1 MSNKWSKIKWVWQE
15 AHGLWT
21 ERTLT
26 SQATL
31 TEVHKFALF
40 WLLAGKSFVRNRCP
54 VRAASLA
61 YATLIALIPML
72 AVVVSIT
79 STFLKQQGE
88 DRIQDFIVKLV
99 ASVTPP
105 AMLSTNTVVLSTN
118 VTLVLTNAPATNFVA
133 ESAEVAGTNVAAVS
147 QGGTVTNEVVVPT
160 FMKGSDALQARDV
173 VAKKIHEFIKN
184 TRSGTL
190 GLTGTIV
197 LIFVGI
203 SMLSRV
209 EETFNDI
216 WGAAEGR
223 SWSRRIVL
231 YWSVITLA
239 PMLLIVALGLASGP
253 HFQATRKVLE
263 AMPFVGNLL
272 FQLLPVVVL
281 CVTFGL
287 IYALMPNTKV
297 EWRAAVVGGVT
308 GGVLFHLNNLVSVLY
323 VSRVASNSMIYGG
336 VGLVLVFMIGLYFSW
351 LILLFG
357 GQVAYA
363 YQNRASY
370 LEEKQVENINQRGR
384 EFVAFRLITL
394 VGQKFVQGEPPPGV
408 ALLGRTLG
416 IPSRLIQ
423 QIMQTLAAA
432 RLVVASSGPETAYLP
447 ARPIEQI
454 TCYDVLQAMRA
465 SQGQELATRDEP
477 TRNEVLGEFQR
488 IQEAEK
494 KAASS
499 VSLLALVH
507 RAEAQLQG
515 GETKVLPPADPV
527 T

>member
-1 MSNKWSKIKWVWQE
+1 
-15 AHGLWT
+15 
-21 ERTLT
+21 
-26 SQATL
+26 
-31 TEVHKFALF
+31 
-40 WLLAGKSFVRNRCP
+40 
-54 VRAASLA
+54 
-61 YATLIALIPML
+61 
-72 AVVVSIT
+72 
-79 STFLKQQGE
+79 
-88 DRIQDFIVKLV
+88 
-99 ASVTPP
+99 
-105 AMLSTNTVVLSTN
+105 MLSTNTVVLSTN
-118 VTLVLTNAPATNFVA
+118 VTLVQTNVLATNLLA
-133 ESAEVAGTNVAAVS
+133 ESHEPAGTNAAAVS
-147 QGGTVTNEVVVPT
+147 QGGVITNEVVVPT

-216 WGAAEGR
+216 WGVTQGR

-253 HFQATRKVLE
+253 HFQTTRKVLE
-263 AMPFVGNLL
+263 AMPFIGNLL

-281 CVTFGL
+281 CLTFGL
-287 IYALMPNTKV
+287 IYALMPNTRV
-297 EWRAAVVGGVT
+297 EWRAAVVGGLT
-308 GGVLFHLNNLVSVLY
+308 GGLLFHLNNVVSVLY
-323 VSRVASNSMIYGG
+323 VSRVVSNSMIYGG

-363 YQNRASY
+363 YQNRAIY

-394 VGQKFVQGEPPPGV
+394 VGQKFLRGESPPGV
-408 ALLGRTLG
+408 ALLGKTLG
-416 IPSRLIQ
+416 IPTRLIR
-423 QIMQTLAAA
+423 QIMQTLTAA
-432 RLVVASSGPETAYLP
+432 RLVVETFGAETAYLP

-465 SQGQELATRDEP
+465 SQGMEMATRDEP

-499 VSLLALVH
+499 VSLLDLVH
-507 RAEAQLQG
+507 RAEAQLRG
-515 GETKVLPPADPV
+515 GETRVLPPAEAAG
-527 T
+527 

>member
-1 MSNKWSKIKWVWQE
+1 MSNKWPKIKWVWQE

-26 SQATL
+26 SRATL
-31 TEVHKFALF
+31 TEVHKFVIF
-40 WLLAGKSFVRNRCP
+40 WLLAGKSFGRNRCP

-61 YATLIALIPML
+61 YATLLALIPML
-72 AVVVSIT
+72 AVVVSIA
-79 STFLKQQGE
+79 SAFLQQQGE
-88 DRIQDFIVKLV
+88 DRVQQFIVKMV
-99 ASVTPP
+99 ASLTPP
-105 AMLSTNTVVLSTN
+105 GMMSTNTVAGSTN
-118 VTLVLTNAPATNFVA
+118 VTLVMTNAPGTNAFVESGEIAATNLAQINQAVA
-133 ESAEVAGTNVAAVS
+133 TTNQGVTPVAV
-147 QGGTVTNEVVVPT
+147 
-160 FMKGSDALQARDV
+160 KGDGALQARDI
-173 VAKKIHEFIKN
+173 VATNIHEFVKN

-190 GLTGTIV
+190 GLTGTIL

-216 WGAAEGR
+216 WGVTQGR

-253 HFQATRKVLE
+253 HFQTTRRLLE
-263 AMPFVGNLL
+263 ATPFIGNLM

-287 IYALMPNTKV
+287 IYALMPNTRV
-297 EWRAAVVGGVT
+297 GWRAAAVGGLT
-308 GGVLFHLNNLVSVLY
+308 GGLLFHINNLLSVLY
-323 VSRVASNSMIYGG
+323 VSRVVSNSSVYGSL
-336 VGLVLVFMIGLYFSW
+336 GLVPVFMIGLYFSW

-357 GQVAYA
+357 GQVSYA
-363 YQNRASY
+363 YQNRAIY
-370 LEEKQVENINQRGR
+370 VEEKQIENINQRGR

-394 VGQKFVQGEPPPGV
+394 VGQKFSRGEPAPSD
-408 ALLGRTLG
+408 ALLGQTLG
-416 IPSRLIQ
+416 IPTRLIRQ
-423 QIMQTLAAA
+423 VMQTLTAA
-432 RLVVASSGPETAYLP
+432 RLVVETAGTDTGYLP

-454 TCYDVLQAMRA
+454 TCYDILLAMRA
-465 SQGQELATRDEP
+465 TQGQELATRDEP
-477 TRNEVLGEFQR
+477 TRGEILGEFQR

-494 KAASS
+494 RAASS
-499 VSLLALVH
+499 VNLLALVN
-507 RAEAQLQG
+507 RAEAQLQNREAG
-515 GETKVLPPADPV
+515 ALPPLGAA